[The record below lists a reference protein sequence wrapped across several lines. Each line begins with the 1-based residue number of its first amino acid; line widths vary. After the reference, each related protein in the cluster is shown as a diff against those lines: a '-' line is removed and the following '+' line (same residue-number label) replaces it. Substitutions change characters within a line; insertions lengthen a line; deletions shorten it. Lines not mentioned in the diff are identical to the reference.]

1 MRLCF
6 SPLKA
11 IKLVEDHIVL
21 LGLGF
26 RFVKACVFQLHFCKF
41 RTWAMPKKTS
51 HTYFWEIL
59 FYIYFLS
66 IISSP
71 KSSFFNLPITPIP
84 IGNFSSFS

>member
-26 RFVKACVFQLHFCKF
+26 RFVKACVFQLHFCKLELGQCPRKHLTHIF
-41 RTWAMPKKTS
+41 G
-51 HTYFWEIL
+51 
-59 FYIYFLS
+59 
-66 IISSP
+66 
-71 KSSFFNLPITPIP
+71 KSSSIYTFFL
-84 IGNFSSFS
+84 